1 MQAHA
6 LLLAPSAHPVEAVN
20 DHSAFSH
27 WLEVVTPKFESSHSE
42 CSACQMVSVQLVA
55 VVALSVVHSLFVA
68 TTGFVALLQSL
79 VAHKSVGCC
88 GNMQQWLAD
97 QPLQSAVDP
106 VC

>member
-1 MQAHA
+1 
-6 LLLAPSAHPVEAVN
+6 
-20 DHSAFSH
+20 
-27 WLEVVTPKFESSHSE
+27 
-42 CSACQMVSVQLVA
+42 MVSVQLVA

-79 VAHKSVGCC
+79 VAHKPVGCC